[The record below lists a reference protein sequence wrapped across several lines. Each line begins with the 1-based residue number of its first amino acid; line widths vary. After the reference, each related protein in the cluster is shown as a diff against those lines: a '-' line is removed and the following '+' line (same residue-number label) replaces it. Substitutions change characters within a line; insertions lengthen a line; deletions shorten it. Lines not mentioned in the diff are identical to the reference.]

1 MQKHGEGISYLTGV
15 ACGRPFSSGKRP
27 VGARRSCRDVKR
39 RTLLLAMPDP
49 LPFLL
54 GVPAALIAAL
64 YLLRSVRVIN
74 QWEVALKFTLGKL
87 SGRVSPG
94 LRLVAPGIQKLVRVD
109 SRIRNRDLPYQQVI
123 TQDNVTA
130 SIDAVI
136 YYKVVDVEKAV
147 LNVENFEAAV
157 WDRARVVLRD
167 VAGETRLDE
176 LLTHREQIAA
186 KIRTAVEQFVAQWGL
201 HIELIALKDI
211 QLPTQMQ
218 EVIARKAIAER
229 DRQYVIIKSQADV
242 ESAKNFA
249 DAARILA
256 SSPGGMELRRL
267 EALQNL
273 TAQGTS
279 KVIFDLAKP
288 YADVHGAAAVAAAME
303 GGEKRN
309 VRVAKPEPARTPKL
323 EDDDEEDPATANT
336 RK

>member
-1 MQKHGEGISYLTGV
+1 MTDPFPFVLGI
-15 ACGRPFSSGKRP
+15 
-27 VGARRSCRDVKR
+27 
-39 RTLLLAMPDP
+39 
-49 LPFLL
+49 
-54 GVPAALIAAL
+54 PAAVIATI
-64 YLLRSVRVIN
+64 YFLRSLRVIN

-87 SGRVSPG
+87 SGHVAPG

-109 SRIRNRDLPYQQVI
+109 TRVRNRDLPYQQVI
-123 TQDNVTA
+123 TKDNVTA

-147 LNVENFEAAV
+147 LNVENFEGAV

-167 VAGETRLDE
+167 IAGETPLDE

-186 KIRTAVEQFVAQWGL
+186 KVRVAVEQFVSQWGL

-211 QLPTQMQ
+211 QLPQQMQ

-229 DRQYVIIKSQADV
+229 DKQYVIIKSQGDM

-249 DAARILA
+249 DAARIL
-256 SSPGGMELRRL
+256 SDSPGAMELRRL

-273 TAQGTS
+273 SSQGNS

-303 GGEKRN
+303 GGETRN
-309 VRVAKPEPARTPKL
+309 VRVAKPKAGAPGVMVGGPEAEEE
-323 EDDDEEDPATANT
+323 EDDGPAAASRM

>member
-1 MQKHGEGISYLTGV
+1 MTDAFPLV
-15 ACGRPFSSGKRP
+15 
-27 VGARRSCRDVKR
+27 
-39 RTLLLAMPDP
+39 LA
-49 LPFLL
+49 
-54 GVPAALIAAL
+54 VPAAVIAAI
-64 YLLRSVRVIN
+64 YFLRSVRVIN

-87 SGRVSPG
+87 TGHVSPG
-94 LRLVAPGIQKLVRVD
+94 LRLVAPGLQKLVRVD
-109 SRIRNRDLPYQQVI
+109 TRVRNRDLPYQQVI

-147 LNVENFEAAV
+147 LNVQNFESAV

-186 KIRTAVEQFVAQWGL
+186 KVRAAVEQFVSQWGL

-211 QLPTQMQ
+211 QLPGQMQ

-249 DAARILA
+249 DAARILTG
-256 SSPGGMELRRL
+256 SPGAMELRRL

-273 TAQGTS
+273 SSQGNS

-288 YADVHGAAAVAAAME
+288 YGAEVQGAAAVAAAME

-309 VRVAKPEPARTPKL
+309 VRVAKPGATGSAAPTEAEAEELQSEAPAGGAL
-323 EDDDEEDPATANT
+323 A

>member
-1 MQKHGEGISYLTGV
+1 MID
-15 ACGRPFSSGKRP
+15 PF
-27 VGARRSCRDVKR
+27 
-39 RTLLLAMPDP
+39 
-49 LPFLL
+49 PFLL
-54 GVPAALIAAL
+54 AFPAALIAAI
-64 YLLRSVRVIN
+64 YLLRSIRQVN
-74 QWEVALKFTLGKL
+74 QWEVALRFTLGKL
-87 SGRVSPG
+87 SGRVEPG
-94 LRLVAPGIQKLVRVD
+94 LRLVWPGIQRLMRVD
-109 SRIRNRDLPYQQVI
+109 SRIRNRDLPLQQVI

-176 LLTHREQIAA
+176 LLTHREQVAA
-186 KIRTAVEQFVAQWGL
+186 KVRAAVEQFVSQWGL

-211 QLPTQMQ
+211 QLPPQMQ

-229 DRQYVIIKSQADV
+229 DRQYVIIKSQADL

-249 DAARILA
+249 EAARILA
-256 SSPGGMELRRL
+256 DSPGAMELRRL

-273 TAQGTS
+273 SSQGTS

-288 YADVHGAAAVAAAME
+288 YADVHGAAGIAAALA
-303 GGEKRN
+303 GGETRN
-309 VRVAKPEPARTPKL
+309 VRVGKVEGGGTRTKEEAEEQEETRAPAARART
-323 EDDDEEDPATANT
+323 
-336 RK
+336 

>member
-1 MQKHGEGISYLTGV
+1 
-15 ACGRPFSSGKRP
+15 
-27 VGARRSCRDVKR
+27 
-39 RTLLLAMPDP
+39 MPDP
-49 LPFLL
+49 MPFVIGLPLAL
-54 GVPAALIAAL
+54 VAAVWLM
-64 YLLRSVRVIN
+64 RSIRQVN
-74 QWEVALKFTLGKL
+74 QWEVALRFTLGKL
-87 SGRVSPG
+87 SGRLEPG
-94 LRLVAPGIQKLVRVD
+94 LNLVFPGLQRMVRVD
-109 SRIRNRDLPYQQVI
+109 TRIRNRDLPYQQVI

-136 YYKVVDVEKAV
+136 YYKVIDVEKAI
-147 LNVENFEAAV
+147 LNVENFETAV

-186 KIRTAVEQFVAQWGL
+186 KVRAATEQFVSQWGL

-211 QLPTQMQ
+211 QLPPQMQ

-249 DAARILA
+249 EAARILA
-256 SSPGGMELRRL
+256 DSPGAMELRRL

-273 TAQGTS
+273 AGQGTS

-288 YADVHGAAAVAAAME
+288 YTDVHSAAVAAALASGDSSKM
-303 GGEKRN
+303 
-309 VRVAKPEPARTPKL
+309 RVAKAGGADEDANDEGDPKQQRAPAR
-323 EDDDEEDPATANT
+323 
-336 RK
+336 R

>member
-1 MQKHGEGISYLTGV
+1 MVKARIGATLSIAMYD
-15 ACGRPFSSGKRP
+15 PF
-27 VGARRSCRDVKR
+27 
-39 RTLLLAMPDP
+39 
-49 LPFLL
+49 PFLV
-54 GVPAALIAAL
+54 GVPLAFAAAVL
-64 YLLRSVRVIN
+64 LLRSIRQVN
-74 QWEVALKFTLGKL
+74 QWEVALRFTLGKL
-87 SGRVSPG
+87 SGRVDPG
-94 LRLVAPGIQKLVRVD
+94 LCVVLPGIQRLLRVD
-109 SRIRNRDLPYQQVI
+109 TRIRNRDLPYQQVI

-176 LLTHREQIAA
+176 LLTHREQVAA
-186 KIRTAVEQFVAQWGL
+186 KVRAAVEQFVSQWGL

-211 QLPTQMQ
+211 QLPQQMQ

-229 DRQYVIIKSQADV
+229 DRQYVIIKSQADL

-249 DAARILA
+249 EAARILA
-256 SSPGGMELRRL
+256 DSPGAMELRRL

-273 TAQGTS
+273 SGQGSS

-288 YADVHGAAAVAAAME
+288 FTDVHAAAGVAAAIAS
-303 GGEKRN
+303 GETRN
-309 VRVAKPEPARTPKL
+309 VRIGKPAEGVTVR
-323 EDDDEEDPATANT
+323 DEEDARDQGDERPSAA
-336 RK
+336 RFAK

>member
-1 MQKHGEGISYLTGV
+1 MIDPMTI
-15 ACGRPFSSGKRP
+15 
-27 VGARRSCRDVKR
+27 
-39 RTLLLAMPDP
+39 LAI
-49 LPFLL
+49 
-54 GVPAALIAAL
+54 PAALIAVL
-64 YLLRSVRVIN
+64 YVLRSVRQVN
-74 QWEVALKFTLGKL
+74 QWETALRFTLGKL
-87 SGRVSPG
+87 SGRVDPG
-94 LRLVAPGIQKLVRVD
+94 LCMVLPGVQSLVRVD
-109 SRIRNRDLPYQQVI
+109 TRIRNRDLPQQQVI

-136 YYKVVDVEKAV
+136 YYKVIDVEKAV

-186 KIRTAVEQFVAQWGL
+186 KVRAAVEQFVAQWGL

-211 QLPTQMQ
+211 QLPPQMQ

-242 ESAKNFA
+242 ESARNFA
-249 DAARILA
+249 EAARVLA
-256 SSPGGMELRRL
+256 ESPGAMELRRL

-273 TAQGTS
+273 SAHGTT

-288 YADVHGAAAVAAAME
+288 FADVHAAAGVAAAVAS
-303 GGEKRN
+303 GEARN
-309 VRVAKPEPARTPKL
+309 VRVAKGDRRDPEPVDVPDETDAAAARSRT
-323 EDDDEEDPATANT
+323 
-336 RK
+336 